1 MGLDHYYT
9 FSEVISFLQKYKQ
22 KTIAHNGDNS
32 TNKTNLI
39 YLDDKNMQK
48 TFYWTEQYQCIHSTN
63 STNKIVPE

>member
-9 FSEVISFLQKYKQ
+9 FIEVISFLQKYKQ

-48 TFYWTEQYQCIHSTN
+48 IFIGPNNINVFIRRTPQMR
-63 STNKIVPE
+63 

>member
-32 TNKTNLI
+32 KGGV
-39 YLDDKNMQK
+39 
-48 TFYWTEQYQCIHSTN
+48 E
-63 STNKIVPE
+63 E